1 MNFLNWILRNFRKF
15 LNQRGE
21 VPDTSDAVSVDSSPG
36 GDTGMDTSTDA
47 DLVDPQATQAQPVQE
62 ESFIDPSS
70 LPEELKP
77 HWKRMHGQY
86 TKFAQERKTLREQA
100 ALVERFNSD
109 PDFAFQTLQQRAA
122 ALGYQVLKPGQNG
135 QQQPATQGAQGDIP
149 PQYIEALQNNLPPE
163 LHWMAPALAKAT
175 FGAVQG
181 QLQQVL
187 KPIQDSVQQER
198 IQQRDREFSEHEA
211 KLSEKFPGWEEHEGQ
226 MDQLLKWW
234 KSDSLAHPMFGSKL
248 ELLYKMATDQASSV
262 SEAAKRMSAAARNRS
277 SVGQISQHSQPNVR
291 ERILKANNNDAWD
304 IAAKSAMEEVK
315 MGGRI

>member
-135 QQQPATQGAQGDIP
+135 QQPATQAAQGDIP

-277 SVGQISQHSQPNVR
+277 SIGQISQHSQPNVR